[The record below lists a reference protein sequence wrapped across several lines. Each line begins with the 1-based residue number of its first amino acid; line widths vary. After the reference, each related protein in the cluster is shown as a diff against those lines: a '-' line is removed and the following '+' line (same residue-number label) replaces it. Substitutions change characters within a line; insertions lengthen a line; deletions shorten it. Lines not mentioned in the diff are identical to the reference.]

1 MIKKKKKRHDNI
13 VLWAKSKLNG
23 TKVLISKTLIEMY
36 DSIFASF

>member
-23 TKVLISKTLIEMY
+23 TKVLIFKTLIEIY
-36 DSIFASF
+36 DSIFASS